1 LPLSDAY
8 VAAQLELA
16 APVQYASALAKKQ
29 QGVSNRQLSTYTF
42 RLRKLATWGDPTVAN
57 FFDEQRRVCRLAA
70 VKLDSWSC
78 TCGVAGHGLVLGW
91 DVVCTFALAD
101 ADVAA
106 HLELAARAVLVLQVV
121 VVLFAVLADEGCT
134 SALAD
139 DGAQQSIVVAVVL
152 APVLP
157 VGPAAAHRHW
167 QNFRHQHCRHT
178 LLVQLL
184 GGAKPLFEAGFRG
197 AKDGAA
203 SSAEARQKP
212 EVGMH
217 EQRNIIVEQDPM
229 AGATRDDHPTQLQ
242 NRQEGTTW
250 DDGGCALEV

>member
-1 LPLSDAY
+1 MLLNW
-8 VAAQLELA
+8 Q
-16 APVQYASALAKKQ
+16 KK
-29 QGVSNRQLSTYTF
+29 QGVSSNCQLSTYTF
-42 RLRKLATWGDPTVAN
+42 RLRKPTTWGDPTVAN

-106 HLELAARAVLVLQVV
+106 QLELAARVQYSAALVLQGV
-121 VVLFAVLADEGCT
+121 VVLVALLADEGCT

-139 DGAQQSIVVAVVL
+139 DGAQQSIVGAVVL

-157 VGPAAAHRHW
+157 VGLAAAHRHR
-167 QNFRHQHCRHT
+167 QNCHRRHCRHT
-178 LLVQLL
+178 LLEELL

-197 AKDGAA
+197 AKDGAT
-203 SSAEARQKP
+203 SPVEARQKP

-217 EQRNIIVEQDPM
+217 EQRNIIVEQGPM

-250 DDGGCALEV
+250 DDGGCALVV